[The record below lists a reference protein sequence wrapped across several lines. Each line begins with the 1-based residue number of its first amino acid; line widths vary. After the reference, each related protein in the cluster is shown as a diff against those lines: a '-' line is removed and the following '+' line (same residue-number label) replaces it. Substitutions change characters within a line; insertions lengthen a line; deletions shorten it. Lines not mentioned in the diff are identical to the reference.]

1 MRTLEW
7 ADVDDD
13 AGVIRLRSEHSK
25 NGESRIL
32 PIRGELAEVIA
43 RRSALRPLETRR
55 VFHFQGRALRG
66 PALFLEKAT
75 AGICRP
81 NLLVHD
87 LRCTA
92 VRDMVRAG
100 VPLTV
105 AMRISSHKSMSGFIR
120 YDIVSEDDLVDALG
134 KRDQYQLVCTVR
146 SRAASRLRTFPRSA
160 NVWMKI

>member
-1 MRTLEW
+1 M
-7 ADVDDD
+7 
-13 AGVIRLRSEHSK
+13 
-25 NGESRIL
+25 
-32 PIRGELAEVIA
+32 
-43 RRSALRPLETRR
+43 
-55 VFHFQGRALRG
+55 
-66 PALFLEKAT
+66 
-75 AGICRP
+75 
-81 NLLVHD
+81 HD

-105 AMRISSHKSMSGFIR
+105 AMRISGHKSMSVFIR

-160 NVWMKI
+160 NAWMKI